1 MGQEARANQ
10 LCAIEQGD
18 DDAAVTSCPP
28 SKQASKPISWSWT
41 RWREM
46 IIVAEQ
52 RRAAER
58 ERERRGGFAYDWLI
72 MHQNARRETLWVDFP
87 LCLLQMTYSYPCFAF
102 ETKKKKK
109 ETKTMGNFKWVGHY
123 AHRQEGIVWVNDWT
137 QINSKWGRDTP
148 LSLSR
153 SLGLSVRMR

>member
-58 ERERRGGFAYDWLI
+58 EREKRDGEG
-72 MHQNARRETLWVDFP
+72 MGREAKQEEGRIEK
-87 LCLLQMTYSYPCFAF
+87 CKEREEMTVMLAEP
-102 ETKKKKK
+102 
-109 ETKTMGNFKWVGHY
+109 G
-123 AHRQEGIVWVNDWT
+123 
-137 QINSKWGRDTP
+137 P
-148 LSLSR
+148 LSYSR
-153 SLGLSVRMR
+153 GFQVS